1 MLKRVDMEKRL
12 HVENELKENLKYCEK
27 VYAKG
32 QELLESLQKE
42 KKYRAIKLGTTKTKA
57 RELDASKETLK
68 SSLEDTLRSK
78 RELEG
83 EVFELKDYLVETM
96 IHILGL

>member
-1 MLKRVDMEKRL
+1 MPRARSCLSPCKNR
-12 HVENELKENLKYCEK
+12 
-27 VYAKG
+27 
-32 QELLESLQKE
+32 
-42 KKYRAIKLGTTKTKA
+42 KKYRATKLGTTKTKA
-57 RELDASKETLK
+57 RELDASEETLK

-83 EVFELKDYLVETM
+83 EVFELKDDLVETM